1 MTKQSDTRQKMLAKI
16 HIAKNQLDL
25 DDDVYRDL
33 LEHTTGLRSCSKMN
47 KTQLENV
54 LLVLKRKGFR
64 DDFVG
69 GLGRMPLHLVEHRPM
84 MNKIA
89 VLLKQTGKT
98 WAYANGMAQKMFQ
111 KERLNLLNSD
121 EMHRLLKALQIYT
134 NRHTNKGATN
144 ET

>member
-1 MTKQSDTRQKMLAKI
+1 MTKQTDTRQKMLAKI
-16 HIAKNQLDL
+16 HIAKEQLGL

-33 LEHTTGLRSCSKMN
+33 LAHTTGLRSCSKMN

-98 WAYANGMAQKMFQ
+98 WAYAGGMAKKMFE
-111 KERLNLLNSD
+111 KDKLSLLNG
-121 EMHRLLKALQIYT
+121 EELHKLLSALQIYA
-134 NRHTNKGATN
+134 NRHEKKGA
-144 ET
+144 EQ

>member
-1 MTKQSDTRQKMLAKI
+1 MTKQTDTRQKMIAKI
-16 HIAKNQLDL
+16 HIAKSQLDL

-69 GLGRMPLHLVEHRPM
+69 GLGRMPLHLAEHRPM

-98 WAYANGMAQKMFQ
+98 WAYADGMAKKMFE
-111 KERLNLLNSD
+111 KDKLSLLNG
-121 EMHRLLKALQIYT
+121 EELHKLLSALQIYA
-134 NRHTNKGATN
+134 NRHEKKGA
-144 ET
+144 EQ

>member
-1 MTKQSDTRQKMLAKI
+1 MTEQTDTRQKMLAKI
-16 HIAKNQLDL
+16 HIAKAQLGL

-33 LEHTTGLRSCSKMN
+33 LAHTTGLRSCSKMN

-89 VLLKQTGKT
+89 VLLKQVGKT
-98 WAYANGMAQKMFQ
+98 WAYADGMAKKMFE
-111 KERLNLLNSD
+111 KDKLSLLNG
-121 EMHRLLKALQIYT
+121 EELHKLLSALQIYA
-134 NRHTNKGATN
+134 NRHEKKGA
-144 ET
+144 EQ